1 MILGFFTHGN
11 NEIGSI
17 RDQVTSISGLP
28 ASTSTEMLEILSILG
43 FSTHSALENRKRELK
58 EVLER

>member
-11 NEIGSI
+11 NGIGRI
-17 RDQVTSISGLP
+17 REVTSISGLP

>member
-17 RDQVTSISGLP
+17 REVTSISGLP